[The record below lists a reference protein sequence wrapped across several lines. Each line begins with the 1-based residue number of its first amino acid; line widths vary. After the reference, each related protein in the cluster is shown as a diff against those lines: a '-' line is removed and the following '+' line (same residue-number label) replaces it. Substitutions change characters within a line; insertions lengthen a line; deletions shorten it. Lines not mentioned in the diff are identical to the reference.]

1 MTPAEIAAMRDLEA
15 AEQAVSNAVV
25 AREAARKR
33 LADIMSR
40 ERLGERAKDRARTHL
55 RLVASSRR

>member
-1 MTPAEIAAMRDLEA
+1 MRDLET

-25 AREAARKR
+25 AREAARER

-40 ERLGERAKDRARTHL
+40 ERLRERAKRTRTHL
-55 RLVASSRR
+55 QLIAGSRR